1 MYKMGIQEKA
11 TPVHLIIRD
20 KVNKSKLKFPN
31 WHEAHD
37 HIRQV
42 ILGQIVEQLAEL
54 ALQDDPSEWVEEIQ
68 TLRDL
73 AENINYPKSEEEL
86 EAAVEEWQ
94 EYADEGT
101 DFVIIEIV

>member
-1 MYKMGIQEKA
+1 MYNMGIKEKTA
-11 TPVHLIIRD
+11 PVHLIIRD
-20 KVNKSKLKFPN
+20 KANKSKLKFPN

-37 HIRQV
+37 HIRQI
-42 ILGQIVEQLAEL
+42 ILGQIIEQLAQL

-73 AENINYPKSEEEL
+73 AQSINYPRTEEDL
-86 EAAVEEWQ
+86 QAAVEEWR

-101 DFVIIEIV
+101 DFVIIEVV